1 MHAPA
6 PPLKHPGR
14 TTSRHTRT
22 PSAAALWAAL
32 VAPLLCV
39 ACGGNDDGNANAGS
53 CAADVPAPDAFVPVS
68 GPGGPRTAFP
78 SAPSAAPCAFLD
90 GGDGDPDHHNGL
102 FMIDGYLVMPW
113 APEWADG
120 GMSVFD
126 FSDACSPKRL
136 NTVEAVAMRETHA
149 TGLSQHAGRWM
160 AVTHLK
166 GISFWDISDVTT
178 PVFGSTL
185 ELPGVF
191 YPDAYARVVMSLFWQ
206 APYVYVAGADNGLY
220 IVDATDPL
228 SPELVATYNFEVPL
242 RAGAVFA
249 VGNLLVVSAAEGTR
263 TALLDISDPTAPAPI
278 PGGTFEVT
286 DETGTPREVYHSH
299 LNGDKLWYARKGG
312 GGGLIVYDI
321 KNTSAPSYLG
331 GNSPPNSNGGYVF
344 IKDQQAFVGE
354 SNFGDVFDVSNPT
367 DVKLEHT
374 FHLQADGDL
383 TTDPGDFD
391 TLIPV
396 GNIVIAASDENDKT
410 TEYPDGEV
418 EGRASQVF
426 ALSADADTQ
435 GPSVTMVNPPAGAA
449 GVALSSRVGI
459 TLSEFVELGSVFE
472 GSFQVVKPGCKKPLA
487 GYYSGQEGILN
498 FWPAEPLEAH
508 TTYEVVIPAGG
519 ITDYLGNPLREE
531 FRSTFTTAD

>member
-1 MHAPA
+1 M
-6 PPLKHPGR
+6 LR
-14 TTSRHTRT
+14 S
-22 PSAAALWAAL
+22 SAWAIAL
-32 VAPLLCV
+32 APLLCV
-39 ACGGNDDGNANAGS
+39 GCGGNDDGNAEAGS
-53 CAADVPAPDAFVPVS
+53 CKAGAPAPDAFTPIS
-68 GPGGPRTAFP
+68 GPGGPKGAF
-78 SAPSAAPCAFLD
+78 SAAPSATPCAFLD
-90 GGDGDPDHHNGL
+90 GGENDPDHHNGL

-120 GMSVFD
+120 GISVFD

-136 NTVEAVAMRETHA
+136 NTVDAVAMRETHA

-166 GISFWDISDVTT
+166 GISFWDISDVTN
-178 PVFGSTL
+178 PVFGSTI

-220 IVDATDPL
+220 IVDASDPL
-228 SPELVATYNFEVPL
+228 NPELVGTYNFELPL
-242 RAGAVFA
+242 RAGAIFA
-249 VGNLLVVSAAEGTR
+249 VGNLMAVSAAEGTR
-263 TALLDISDPTAPAPI
+263 TTLLDISDPTTPAPI

-299 LNGDKLWYARKGG
+299 LNGDKMWYARKGG

-321 KNTSAPSYLG
+321 ANTSAPSYLG

-344 IKDQQAFVGE
+344 IKDQRAFVGE

-367 DVKLEHT
+367 QVVLEHT
-374 FHLQADGDL
+374 FHLQAEGDL
-383 TTDPGDFD
+383 ESDPGDFD
-391 TLIPV
+391 TLVPL
-396 GNIVIAASDENDKT
+396 GNVVIAASDESDKT
-410 TEYPDGEV
+410 DAYPDGAV

-426 ALSADADTQ
+426 ALDSAPDTQ
-435 GPSVTMVNPPAGAA
+435 GPQVTMVNPSANAV
-449 GVALSSRVGI
+449 GVRTSARIGI

-472 GSFQVVKPGCKKPLA
+472 GSFQVFKSGCSKPLA

-498 FWPAEPLEAH
+498 FWPAEPLEPR
-508 TTYEVVIPAGG
+508 TSYEVVIPAGG
-519 ITDYLGNPLREE
+519 ITDYLGNPTSEE
-531 FRSTFTTAD
+531 FRSSFTTSD